1 MNQILE
7 MQSIQQQALFYL
19 LAFLK
24 QQDYQFT
31 TITPLSHQRILNRK
45 KNEIYKHRTHQDI
58 FGWNLNFKKT
68 DLDSALFT
76 LLQEHQLLQV
86 QEDQYLSQV
95 RVSSLDGE
103 LFIHSAFPTTQQ
115 DAVFFGPDTYRF
127 IYHLKQYLAAQ
138 PRPFKR
144 VVEMCCGTS
153 AAAISIARHFPAVNE
168 MMVADLNPK
177 ALLYSQINISFAGLN
192 HIHPVQSNLF
202 SNLDGKFD
210 LIFANPPYLIDP
222 EQRQYRHGGNALD
235 GCDLSFRIIKEGL
248 QRLNSGGHLFLY
260 TGVTVTEHGNLFLQ
274 HLKDLM
280 KQHQNIIWSYEEIDP
295 DIFGEELEQPAYQH
309 VERIALALIKI
320 EVGN

>member
-7 MQSIQQQALFYL
+7 IQSSPQQALLYL

-153 AAAISIARHFPAVNE
+153 AAAISLARHFPNINE
-168 MMVADLNPK
+168 TLEFENIEKSDFKKYENRTFQGSFIELFSSLEKLALKNSLLISSNDKKEKILLLKGEGEKENILNFLKDIESLNEFTKIEALVLNKKVDSKKLSFETKIDLNNFYLK
-177 ALLYSQINISFAGLN
+177 NLKKEKEKLENFEAKNLEKKEFKINAIIIDF
-192 HIHPVQSNLF
+192 V
-202 SNLDGKFD
+202 
-210 LIFANPPYLIDP
+210 LINDKSLI
-222 EQRQYRHGGNALD
+222 Q
-235 GCDLSFRIIKEGL
+235 
-248 QRLNSGGHLFLY
+248 
-260 TGVTVTEHGNLFLQ
+260 
-274 HLKDLM
+274 
-280 KQHQNIIWSYEEIDP
+280 
-295 DIFGEELEQPAYQH
+295 
-309 VERIALALIKI
+309 
-320 EVGN
+320 

>member
-7 MQSIQQQALFYL
+7 IQSSQQQALLYL

-45 KNEIYKHRTHQDI
+45 KNEIYKQRTLQDI

-68 DLDSALFT
+68 DLDSALFA

-138 PRPFKR
+138 PRRFKR
-144 VVEMCCGTS
+144 VVGMCCGTS
-153 AAAISIARHFPAVNE
+153 AAAINIPSHVPYVTE
-168 MMVADLNPK
+168 TVVAELKPRASRYN
-177 ALLYSQINISFAGLN
+177 QINITFAGLQ
-192 HIHPVQSNLF
+192 HSHPV
-202 SNLDGKFD
+202 
-210 LIFANPPYLIDP
+210 
-222 EQRQYRHGGNALD
+222 
-235 GCDLSFRIIKEGL
+235 
-248 QRLNSGGHLFLY
+248 
-260 TGVTVTEHGNLFLQ
+260 HGNLFANLVGVFE
-274 HLKDLM
+274 LICAIPPYVL
-280 KQHQNIIWSYEEIDP
+280 DP
-295 DIFGEELEQPAYQH
+295 AQRQFRHD
-309 VERIALALIKI
+309 
-320 EVGN
+320 GNAR

>member
-7 MQSIQQQALFYL
+7 IQNHQQHALHFL

-24 QQDYQFT
+24 QQNYQFT
-31 TITPLSHQRILNRK
+31 AITPLSHQRILDRK
-45 KNEIYKHRTHQDI
+45 RNEKNQEITLQDI
-58 FGWNLNFKKT
+58 FGWNLEFSKT
-68 DLDSALFT
+68 DLDPVLFS
-76 LLQEHQLLQV
+76 LLAKQQLLQV

-115 DAVFFGPDTYRF
+115 NAVFFGPDTYRF

-153 AAAISIARHFPAVNE
+153 AAAISIARHFPDVNE

-222 EQRQYRHGGNALD
+222 DQRQYRHGGNALD

-248 QRLNSGGHLFLY
+248 QRLNSGGRLFLY

-280 KQHQNIIWSYEEIDP
+280 KQHHNITWSYEEIDP
-295 DIFGEELEQPAYQH
+295 DIFGEELEQPAYRH